1 MGKDKPKPK
10 ALKLKP
16 IDIAKY
22 GIKSINFTSAR
33 FNVNKEEGET
43 NIITS
48 TGDYI
53 INWNFSKVIKGITD
67 DYKIKRANQNILD
80 SQFKYNKGQ
89 IVVTMDNKLRIQNK
103 KYFS

>member
-1 MGKDKPKPK
+1 MGKEKPKPK

-22 GIKSINFTSAR
+22 KIKSISFTPAK
-33 FNVNKEEGET
+33 FNVNKDEGES

-48 TGDYI
+48 TGDFI

-67 DYKIKRANQNILD
+67 DYKIKKANQNILD
-80 SQFKYNKGQ
+80 SQFKFNKGQ
-89 IVVTMDNKLRIQNK
+89 IVVTMDNKLRIQNQ
-103 KYFS
+103 KYFI